1 MWPPDQRYP
10 TRFGASQK
18 CEFWSP
24 TPDLR
29 NQNPQRRNWI
39 VTSTPPFP
47 GSSGFTLSFEKHRA
61 GGTGWSEPES
71 RGERGQGSK
80 ASPARAWSEKRRRR
94 SAGPPAEG
102 HARGLGTPVPTWGR
116 TGIASQAQSGTRM
129 HGQDYRRNSGTGR
142 RLPAWGRRAP
152 LARRC
157 VKVAGRGAA
166 PAEDGVPREQPSHS
180 SRFPCETKRP
190 KLAALSSQGGN
201 R

>member
-1 MWPPDQRYP
+1 MWPPDQWYP

-39 VTSTPPFP
+39 VTSTSPFP

-94 SAGPPAEG
+94 SAGPPAGSERQFPPG
-102 HARGLGTPVPTWGR
+102 EGLGLRVKPSQEPGCTARIIDEILGPGAGSPPGVDGR
-116 TGIASQAQSGTRM
+116 LWPGGASKSLVV
-129 HGQDYRRNSGTGR
+129 GR
-142 RLPAWGRRAP
+142 RPLRMESLGNNPPTHLVSLVRRS
-152 LARRC
+152 ARSWQR
-157 VKVAGRGAA
+157 
-166 PAEDGVPREQPSHS
+166 
-180 SRFPCETKRP
+180 
-190 KLAALSSQGGN
+190 
-201 R
+201 